1 MTNKKDEYGFG
12 EYTPEQLKEMEKNKW
27 TQEKIEDAE
36 WKIMDNK
43 EKVAYLDKAIAD
55 REKKSVLKNIKK
67 DLREEKKK
75 AEANIFKPPLPPEKK
90 T

>member
-1 MTNKKDEYGFG
+1 MTSKDDFGFG

-67 DLREEKKK
+67 VYRKE
-75 AEANIFKPPLPPEKK
+75 I
-90 T
+90 